1 MNQGKEQGMERY
13 LQEVLLTREEIQE
26 KVASLGA
33 EISRDYAGKDLLMVG
48 ILKGAIIFLSDLLR
62 SVTIPVRVDF
72 MAVSSYGASTHS
84 SGVVRI
90 LKDLEEGVEG
100 RHILVVEDIVD
111 TGLTLR
117 YLRENLGARNPASVS
132 VCTLLDKPSRRQVEV
147 QVDYNGFKIPDRFV
161 VGYGL
166 DYAERF
172 RNLPY
177 IGVLDQKKLE
187 EFK

>member
-1 MNQGKEQGMERY
+1 MDQGMERY
-13 LQEVLLTREEIQE
+13 LQEVLLTKEEIQE

-48 ILKGAIIFLSDLLR
+48 ILKGAFVFLSDLIR
-62 SVTIPVRVDF
+62 YITIPVQVDF
-72 MAVSSYGASTHS
+72 MAVSSYGTSTHS

-90 LKDLEEGVEG
+90 MKDLEEGVEG
-100 RHILVVEDIVD
+100 RHVLVVEDIVD

-117 YLRENLGARNPASVS
+117 YLRENLESRNPASVR
-132 VCTLLDKPSRRQVEV
+132 VCTLLDKPARRKVEV
-147 QVDYNGFKIPDRFV
+147 QVDYNGFRIPDRFV

-177 IGVLDQKKLE
+177 IGILDQKKLDE
-187 EFK
+187 LK